1 MSADLNYF
9 STTRP
14 DSLANALSAVDTAV
28 VLTDGSTFPDPA
40 LYGGKPYT
48 VILAYGTSREEI
60 CTVTGKPTA
69 TTLTV
74 TRGQDS
80 TPATSKNAGD
90 VVVHGVSAR
99 DFLAP
104 AAAVAAIP
112 AEVATAVDTS
122 ITVST
127 SAASGTPAADEVLW
141 VQVV

>member
-1 MSADLNYF
+1 MSVDFNYF

-14 DSLANALSAVDTAV
+14 DALLNALSAVDTAV

-48 VILAYGTSREEI
+48 VILAYGTSREEV
-60 CTVTGKPTA
+60 CTVTAKPTA

-80 TPATSKNAGD
+80 TPATIKNAGD
-90 VVVHGVSAR
+90 IVVHGVSAR
-99 DFLAP
+99 DFIAP
-104 AAAVAAIP
+104 AAAVAQIP
-112 AEVATAVDTS
+112 TEIADAVDDS

-127 SAASGTPAADEVLW
+127 SAASGTPTATQVLW
-141 VQVV
+141 VQV